1 MVDNAQLRKSS
12 RMGSFFIIMNIHL
25 IKTKA
30 TKEQIQEMLE
40 TLQSYIKLAVDIERK
55 VLAGGGELHADCE
68 ALLIEDGSKQENIWG
83 ANWIPSQKKVGYEAM
98 LNISTRRKNP
108 SMEIQDPK
116 IRRLVEAVVLE
127 RLDI

>member
-1 MVDNAQLRKSS
+1 
-12 RMGSFFIIMNIHL
+12 MNILL

-30 TKEQIQEMLE
+30 TKEQIEQMLQ
-40 TLQSYIKLAVDIERK
+40 TLKTYIKLAVDVERRIL
-55 VLAGGGELHADCE
+55 VGGGELHADCE
-68 ALLIEDGSKQENIWG
+68 ALLLRDGSKQDNIWG
-83 ANWIPSQKKVGYEAM
+83 ANWIPSKRKVGYEAM

-116 IRRLVEAVVLE
+116 MRRLVEAIVFE